1 MKTSTAADHLKSLV
15 EKLEEKE
22 RLLDAARERF
32 EAAKR
37 EDAYYIVNN
46 KPAPTAGPARASL
59 EAIESEIGKLR
70 HEVSLAEEDAKQCLA
85 IEEAPDAIERAR
97 KAMLIHRAEAKSLGK
112 RKDLVIQRI
121 NTLRQ
126 EIIAVQAAI
135 NAEEAAARGAYASAV
150 SGGDEQGVQAAS
162 AALAGTQDTR
172 QQALQKSRLNSGLV
186 EILELEVVQLD
197 AQITAAYD
205 AEQQEYAAQFAAV
218 ETVISDE
225 WNQAVNH
232 LAALA
237 GKVAAI
243 KRAQGGVLRLFDSLD
258 VPRLGKNRA
267 SLKVSE
273 VRSIAASVDADS
285 LLG

>member
-1 MKTSTAADHLKSLV
+1 MKTSTAADHLKLLA

-37 EDAYYIVNN
+37 EDAYYILNS

-70 HEVSLAEEDAKQCLA
+70 DEVSRAEEEAKQRLA
-85 IEEAPDAIERAR
+85 IEDAPDAIKRAR

-121 NTLRQ
+121 DTLRQ
-126 EIIAVQAAI
+126 EITAVRVAL
-135 NAEEAAARGAYASAV
+135 NAEEEAARGAYASAV
-150 SGGDEQGVQAAS
+150 SSGDENGVKAAS
-162 AALAGTQDTR
+162 EALAGTQDTR
-172 QQALQKSRLNSGLV
+172 QQAQQKFDLNSGLV
-186 EILELEVVQLD
+186 AILEKEVAQLD
-197 AQITAAYD
+197 AQITKASD
-205 AEQQEYAAQFAAV
+205 SERQEHAAQFTAFDA
-218 ETVISDE
+218 VISDE
-225 WNQAVNH
+225 WNQAVDH
-232 LAALA
+232 LATLA

-243 KRAQGGVLRLFDSLD
+243 KRAQGGALWLFDSLD
-258 VPRLGKNRA
+258 VPRLGKNKA
-267 SLKVSE
+267 PLKVSE
-273 VRSIAASVDADS
+273 VRSIAASVDAES

>member
-1 MKTSTAADHLKSLV
+1 MKTSPTANHLKSLV

-22 RLLDAARERF
+22 RLLDAAREHF

-37 EDAYYIVNN
+37 KDAYYISNN

-59 EAIESEIGKLR
+59 EAIESDIGKLR
-70 HEVSLAEEDAKQCLA
+70 DEVSRAEEEAKQRLA
-85 IEEAPDAIERAR
+85 IEDAPDAVRRAR
-97 KAMLIHRAEAKSLGK
+97 KAMLIHRAEAKSLSK

-126 EIIAVQAAI
+126 EITAVQAAL

-172 QQALQKSRLNSGLV
+172 QQALQKSHLNNGLV

-197 AQITAAYD
+197 AQITAASD

-225 WNQAVNH
+225 WNQAVDH
-232 LAALA
+232 LATLA

-243 KRAQGGVLRLFDSLD
+243 KRAQGGALRLFDSID
-258 VPRLGKNRA
+258 VPRLGKNKA
-267 SLKVSE
+267 PLKVSE
-273 VRSIAASVDADS
+273 VRSIAASVDAES
-285 LLG
+285 LLD